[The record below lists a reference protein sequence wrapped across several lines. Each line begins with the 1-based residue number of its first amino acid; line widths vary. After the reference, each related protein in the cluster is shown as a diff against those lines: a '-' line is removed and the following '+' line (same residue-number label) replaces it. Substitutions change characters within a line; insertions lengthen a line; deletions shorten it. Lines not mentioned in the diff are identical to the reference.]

1 MQMESIKNYEEI
13 KKKHQQDM
21 QLFAQHKHLVEQNDE
36 YRSRI
41 EGFTNVERGI
51 FDRYN
56 RN

>member
-1 MQMESIKNYEEI
+1 MESIKNYEEI